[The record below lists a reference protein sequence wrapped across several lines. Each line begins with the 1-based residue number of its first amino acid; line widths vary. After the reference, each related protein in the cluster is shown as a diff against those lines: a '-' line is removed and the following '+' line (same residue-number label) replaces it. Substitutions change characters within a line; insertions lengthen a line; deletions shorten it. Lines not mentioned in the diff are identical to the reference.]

1 MASCMSQKSASNI
14 QPPTK
19 WKHKWPTCLMLVC
32 FGHGQHLSLSLSLA
46 EWTCKGI
53 RTQCCNS
60 FFSQLSPETLGSF
73 GPPFSA
79 ATWNRQYLDAV
90 GSHPSLV
97 ISGPDT
103 AWWNSGF
110 ARPCLD
116 MASKSES
123 SPRPMR
129 QHEDQASA
137 PQERSHSSAGDQ
149 PQRKPCNQSKPET
162 CKIRRLRRKR

>member
-1 MASCMSQKSASNI
+1 MDNI
-14 QPPTK
+14 S
-19 WKHKWPTCLMLVC
+19 
-32 FGHGQHLSLSLSLA
+32 LSLSLSLSRGVDLQRHPD
-46 EWTCKGI
+46 TML
-53 RTQCCNS
+53 QLV
-60 FFSQLSPETLGSF
+60 FSQLSPETLGSF

-137 PQERSHSSAGDQ
+137 PQERSHSSAGDHSRAIRVN
-149 PQRKPCNQSKPET
+149 PKLAKSDPKP
-162 CKIRRLRRKR
+162 